1 MEVLAP
7 NYLKD
12 SMPLASRAGSYFSAV
27 ICAIISM
34 AGSSLQAQDIH
45 EEDLVIK
52 RAKITAAI
60 NFLDSLN
67 HMRSALAAGIQG
79 GQEKITEGTFAQVCK
94 PVGAALK
101 SKALEQ
107 GWTASH
113 VAKKYRNP
121 AHALGDK
128 QRNLFTLFLNNPKLD
143 ALVLQD
149 SLNSQKGFSIYR
161 RINVE
166 DSCLACHGPKGSRP
180 DFIVNKYPKDLAFNF
195 KSGDLRGLYWVF
207 IPGTN

>member
-1 MEVLAP
+1 VEVLAP

-12 SMPLASRAGSYFSAV
+12 SMPLVSRAGSYFSAV
-27 ICAIISM
+27 ICAVILM
-34 AGSSLQAQDIH
+34 AGSSLQAQPPY
-45 EEDLVIK
+45 EENFAIN
-52 RAKITAAI
+52 RARIAEAI

-67 HMRSALAAGIQG
+67 NMRSALAAGIQG
-79 GQEKITEGTFAQVCK
+79 SHEKITEGTFAQVCK

-113 VAKKYRNP
+113 VAKRYRNP

-128 QRNLFTLFLNNPKLD
+128 QRNLFNLFMDSPKLD
-143 ALVLQD
+143 ALVLHD
-149 SLNSQKGFSIYR
+149 MHNSQIGFSIYR

-166 DSCLACHGPKGSRP
+166 DSCLACHGAQSSRP
-180 DFIVNKYPKDLAFNF
+180 NFIVSKYPKDLAYNF

-207 IPGTN
+207 IPG